1 MSLDKIE
8 ENSPDSDTIRIVTT
22 RFGTIEL
29 ESSKV
34 ISFPEGILGFPDLKR
49 YVLMDYKDTEIKW
62 LQAVD
67 DPDIAFIVTDPAVL
81 MPGFS
86 IVLDPMTKKFLDL
99 ENTEDLLVLVII
111 RVENGK
117 VIANFLGPLIFNA
130 TLMRGVQVV
139 LDKDITG
146 TATKSRF
153 S

>member
-1 MSLDKIE
+1 MDKIE
-8 ENSPDSDTIRIVTT
+8 QHNEETNTLRIPTT

-29 ESSKV
+29 DSSRV
-34 ISFPEGILGFPDLKR
+34 ISFPDGILGFPQLKR
-49 YVLMDYKDTEIKW
+49 YVLMDYKDTQIKW

-67 DPDIAFIVTDPAVL
+67 DPDIAFIVTDPAVM

-86 IVLDPMTKKFLDL
+86 IVLDPMTKNFLEL
-99 ENTEDLLVLVII
+99 ENPEDLLVLVII

-139 LDKDITG
+139 VDKDISG

>member
-1 MSLDKIE
+1 MDKIE
-8 ENSPDSDTIRIVTT
+8 ENSPDSNTIRIVTT

-34 ISFPEGILGFPDLKR
+34 ISFPEGILGFPNLKR

-99 ENTEDLLVLVII
+99 ENPEDLLVLVII